1 MKVETTSSDTHLT
14 VILTTE
20 SRCFKIHTAG
30 LKKCNIIVDF
40 FLQIRWLKIEQKLVE
55 IDIDLK
61 KALNFKASSLIL
73 YI

>member
-1 MKVETTSSDTHLT
+1 MQN
-14 VILTTE
+14 
-20 SRCFKIHTAG
+20 
-30 LKKCNIIVDF
+30 KCNIIVEF